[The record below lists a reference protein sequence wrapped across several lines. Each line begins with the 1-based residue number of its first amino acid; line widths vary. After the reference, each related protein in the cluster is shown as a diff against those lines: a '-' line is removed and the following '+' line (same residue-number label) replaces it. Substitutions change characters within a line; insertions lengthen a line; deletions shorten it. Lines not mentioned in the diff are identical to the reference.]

1 MARLT
6 SYSQAYADR
15 ATADPQYLNQSVR
28 QAFGMSPADLE
39 RSLQCASALMAG
51 NMPQGEVLTWAR
63 QAGKSRYG
71 WDSKTV
77 DRVLGQALEL
87 SNPRDRLAAYLSPTG
102 EPVDANFVQSI
113 EGLVSSYAHADVAV
127 DLTHRL
133 NEGRP
138 EDKLRDNFSQMSA
151 PERAKAAATDRTSIR
166 DLVSSQLGE
175 ANRPLTHEELTAKAE
190 VMRARL
196 ANRIDSGVAFKK
208 DSSLREALSDSFD
221 VERVRA
227 ISKEVG
233 MDDFV
238 ETAKANYSEDAYAYD
253 HNVGIEDDLP
263 ADR

>member
-6 SYSQAYADR
+6 SYAQQYADR
-15 ATADPQYLNQSVR
+15 AMADPQFLNQSIG
-28 QAFGMSPADLE
+28 QTFGMSPADLE

-51 NMPQGEVLTWAR
+51 RMPEGEALKWA
-63 QAGKSRYG
+63 QASARAQYG
-71 WDSKTV
+71 WTPAQVNRALNS
-77 DRVLGQALEL
+77 ALEM
-87 SNPRDRLAAYLSPTG
+87 SNPRDRLAAYLAPTG
-102 EPVDANFVQSI
+102 EAIDSNLVQSI

-138 EDKLRDNFSQMSA
+138 EDRLRDNFSQMSA
-151 PERAKAAATDRTSIR
+151 PERAKAVATDRTSIR

-175 ANRPLTHEELTAKAE
+175 ANRPLTHEEKFVKAE
-190 VMRARL
+190 TMRLRL
-196 ANRIDSGVAFKK
+196 ANRIEAGTAFKEG
-208 DSSLREALSDSFD
+208 SSLRDSIADSYD

-227 ISKEVG
+227 ISKDVG

-238 ETAKANYSEDAYAYD
+238 ETAKANYEENAYAYD